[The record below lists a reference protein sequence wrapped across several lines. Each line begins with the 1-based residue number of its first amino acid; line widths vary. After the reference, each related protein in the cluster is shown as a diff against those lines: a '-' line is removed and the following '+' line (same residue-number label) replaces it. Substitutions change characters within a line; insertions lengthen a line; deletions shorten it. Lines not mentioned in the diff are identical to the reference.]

1 MDWDILL
8 KIILID
14 LVMSGDNAVIIA
26 LAAKNVPK
34 EKQKLAILLGTV
46 GAIALRLGLAFI
58 VVWLLKIPFL
68 QAFGGVLLIWISV
81 KLLVQ
86 QEGHDNIQS
95 GTTLW
100 SAIKVIIIADFVMSL
115 DNVLAIAG
123 AAHGHF
129 GMILLGIAISI
140 PIIVWG
146 SNLIIKAMDKFPF
159 IIYIGAGILTWTAGE
174 MMLGDK
180 KIEHL
185 LEHIHL
191 HSPYLHYG
199 FPTLLTIFVLIVGY
213 VSNQRNKK

>member
-174 MMLGDK
+174 MILGDK
-180 KIEHL
+180 KIEYL
-185 LEHIHL
+185 LEQAHL

-199 FPTLLTIFVLIVGY
+199 FPAVLTIIILIVGY
-213 VSNQRNKK
+213 ISKQKNKK